1 MRDILEGP
9 GAAALP
15 LEDGYIGTFD
25 LWASETAI
33 VGRKGIGIHAKFK
46 FRLSRPPG
54 SQCLVFFV
62 LASAFTCPH
71 KHKSRPSRPGL
82 AAQIDCIS
90 QDGYPLQYITLHYIT
105 SHYITLHCI
114 ALHYIK
120 FITLH

>member
-54 SQCLVFFV
+54 SQCLVFSCLLVRLRALTSTRAGPPV
-62 LASAFTCPH
+62 L
-71 KHKSRPSRPGL
+71 
-82 AAQIDCIS
+82 D
-90 QDGYPLQYITLHYIT
+90 
-105 SHYITLHCI
+105 
-114 ALHYIK
+114 
-120 FITLH
+120 